1 MNLGQFCPSEE
12 LLTLAL
18 RQLAPEPP
26 QYYMGGRRPRRQG
39 QHNGHI
45 QSPSRLTLQEPSG
58 LRHRGQPAAQWAG
71 GPVEGVR
78 RAGARGVGAGFGEG
92 KGWLV
97 GDGFAKLSWHAP
109 T

>member
-26 QYYMGGRRPRRQG
+26 QYYMGGRRPWRQG

-58 LRHRGQPAAQWAG
+58 LRHRGAACCT
-71 GPVEGVR
+71 
-78 RAGARGVGAGFGEG
+78 VG
-92 KGWLV
+92 WR
-97 GDGFAKLSWHAP
+97 
-109 T
+109 TC